1 MKIGRKPGVT
11 RRPLEYALMTIV
23 LVLIGVLVWSNYSL
37 KQTSQEGPIRD
48 VKGIATFDR
57 IRQIGTVTEADAIG
71 EYRFAGKLI
80 KHQRSLFDDS
90 NTALEQMS
98 KEYDKYLS
106 GLNSCTTY
114 ADSLD
119 SSLNNINNKINNF
132 YEELDDDIDDIDENR
147 NKYDRELTAWRIGQD
162 TNRLQS
168 YGANNQESKS
178 NYYVLDGL
186 VLDRR
191 HRFDTATQNYRQ
203 STDKILADRSVIIRF
218 DVEKFS
224 IDLKKISASTLSYCH
239 QLEKT
244 DPGASN
250 LDTALINNSVI
261 LGQDLHAL
269 LTKLDEYKQN
279 ISVESAQYK
288 SLVKDILSEFEYQ
301 YYQNQFPK
309 KD

>member
-11 RRPLEYALMTIV
+11 RRPLEYALMTII

-80 KHQRSLFDDS
+80 KRQQSLFNDS
-90 NTALEQMS
+90 DTALEQVS
-98 KEYDKYLS
+98 KEYNKYLS

-119 SSLNNINNKINNF
+119 SSLNNINSKINNF

-168 YGANNQESKS
+168 YGTKNPGTKS
-178 NYYVLDGL
+178 DYYVLDDL

-191 HRFDTATQNYRQ
+191 NKFDTATQNYRQ
-203 STDKILADRSVIIRF
+203 SIDKILTDRPEIIRS

-224 IDLKKISASTLSYCH
+224 KDLNNISASTLSYCH
-239 QLEKT
+239 QLKKT
-244 DPGASN
+244 DPNATN
-250 LDTALINNSVI
+250 LDTALINGSVM
-261 LGQDLHAL
+261 LGQDLHASL
-269 LTKLDEYKQN
+269 AKLDEYKQN
-279 ISVESAQYK
+279 ISVESIKYK
-288 SLVKDILSEFEYQ
+288 SSAKDILSEFEYQ